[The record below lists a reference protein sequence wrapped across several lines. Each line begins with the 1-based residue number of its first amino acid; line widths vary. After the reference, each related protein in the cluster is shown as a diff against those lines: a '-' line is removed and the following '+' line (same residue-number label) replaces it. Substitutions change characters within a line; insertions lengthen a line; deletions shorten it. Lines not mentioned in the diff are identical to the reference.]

1 MAPPEMSMTDSLT
14 PERPTETG
22 EPTYSRPL
30 PGQKRGE
37 PDPGSS
43 GVRLL
48 TWLVLVPAF
57 LMVVGLQQF
66 SVFSASQT
74 AIQEAQEI
82 RPAGK
87 ADTFGLMS
95 RFAVKIDRASRELSG
110 KEGPDMNTTT
120 LMTSVR
126 DSATSPADQVRVAI
140 VAGEMLGADEADE
153 SLAEAE
159 VVLENLGEFLEEN
172 YLTGLAEDIASLR
185 RLYAGES
192 LTPEERQRLIDH
204 HGWHG
209 RVALSFGRDND
220 DPERKELLSGGL
232 TLVLGLAAFGF
243 VVVLALLG
251 GLAAFIVLMVKLGS
265 DRLRMRFVA
274 PSPGGSVYLET
285 FAVFVCLFLGMQLVG
300 ALVGQGLPSWA
311 QYGLQWLVLP
321 AIFWPLLRGV
331 GLSRWRQ
338 DMGLV
343 LPEGLFREIGAGLFV
358 YLASIPVYLAAALL
372 GLALVFLRGVF
383 FQVVSPSAPPAVE
396 PPMSNPVID
405 LIDSSDP
412 ASLIVLASLVTLWA
426 PIVEELVMRG
436 ALYRHLRSRA
446 RFIVAALT
454 SALLFGLLHQYDV
467 FLMLPVMAL
476 GGMFALIR
484 EWRGSVLGGVLA
496 HAVHNTAIFGL
507 IAWIVSTA

>member
-1 MAPPEMSMTDSLT
+1 MAPPETRMTDPKTLDWT
-14 PERPTETG
+14 PETG
-22 EPTYSRPL
+22 DLAHSGPL
-30 PGQKRGE
+30 PGHRRGQ

-43 GVRLL
+43 GARLL
-48 TWLVLVPAF
+48 TWLILVPAF

-66 SVFSASQT
+66 SVFSANQT

-110 KEGPDMNTTT
+110 GDGPDMNTTT

-126 DSATSPADQVRVAI
+126 DSATSPADRVRVAI
-140 VAGEMLGADEADE
+140 VAGEMLGAEEAEE

-159 VVLENLGEFLEEN
+159 EDLENLGELLEEH
-172 YLTGLAEDIASLR
+172 YRTGLTEDIALLR

-192 LTPEERQRLIDH
+192 LSPEERQCLIDH

-209 RVALSFGRDND
+209 RVALSFGMDND

-232 TLVLGLAAFGF
+232 ALVLGLAAFGL

-285 FAVFVCLFLGMQLVG
+285 FAIFVCLFLGMQLVG
-300 ALVGQGLPSWA
+300 ALVGQTLPSWA
-311 QYGLQWLVLP
+311 QYALQWLVLP

-331 GLSRWRQ
+331 SLTRWRR
-338 DMGLV
+338 DLGLV
-343 LPEGLFREIGAGLFV
+343 APEGLFREIGAGLFV
-358 YLASIPVYLAAALL
+358 YLASIPVYLAAALM
-372 GLALVFLRGVF
+372 GLALVFLRNIF
-383 FQVVSPSAPPAVE
+383 FQIVSPSAPPAVE

-405 LIDSSDP
+405 LIDGTDT
-412 ASLIVLASLVTLWA
+412 ASLVVLASLVTLWA
-426 PIVEELVMRG
+426 PIVEELIMRG

-484 EWRGSVLGGVLA
+484 EWRGSILGGVLA

>member
-1 MAPPEMSMTDSLT
+1 MHTPPEA
-14 PERPTETG
+14 
-22 EPTYSRPL
+22 EPAQATTSPFAPR
-30 PGQKRGE
+30 RGE
-37 PDPGSS
+37 PDPGSPRA
-43 GVRLL
+43 RLL

-57 LMVVGLQQF
+57 LLVVGLQQF
-66 SVFSASQT
+66 SVFSANQT
-74 AIQEAQEI
+74 AIKEAQEI

-110 KEGPDMNTTT
+110 RDEPDMNTST

-126 DSATSPADQVRVAI
+126 DSATSPADRVRVAI
-140 VAGEMLGADEADE
+140 VAGEMLGAEQARG

-159 VVLENLGEFLEEN
+159 ETIENFGESLNES
-172 YLTGLAEDIASLR
+172 YRTGLAEDIAALR

-192 LTPEERQRLIDH
+192 LSPEERQRLIDH

-209 RVALSFGRDND
+209 RLALSFGQDND

-243 VVVLALLG
+243 VVVLAVLG
-251 GLAAFIVLMVKLGS
+251 GLASFIVLMVKLGS
-265 DRLRMRFVA
+265 GSLRMRFVA

-285 FAVFVCLFLGMQLVG
+285 FAVFVGLFLMMQFAG
-300 ALVGQGLPSWA
+300 AVAGHMLPGWA

-321 AIFWPLLRGV
+321 AIFWPLARGV
-331 GLSRWRQ
+331 SVSRWRR

-343 LPEGLFREIGAGLFV
+343 APEGLFREVGAGLFV
-358 YLASIPVYLAAALL
+358 YLASIPVYLVAALM
-372 GLALVFLRGVF
+372 GLALVVLRGVF

-405 LIDSSDP
+405 LIDGTDT
-412 ASLIVLASLVTLWA
+412 ASLVVLASLVTLWA
-426 PIVEELVMRG
+426 PIVEELIMRG

-507 IAWIVSTA
+507 IAWIVSAV